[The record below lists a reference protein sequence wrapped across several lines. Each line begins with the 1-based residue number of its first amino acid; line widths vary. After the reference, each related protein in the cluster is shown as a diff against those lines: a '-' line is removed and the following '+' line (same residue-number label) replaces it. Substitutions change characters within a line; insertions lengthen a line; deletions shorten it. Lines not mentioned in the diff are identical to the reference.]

1 MELFDFG
8 IPALDKA
15 LNLTATVLLLL
26 ALGMLLIRVILRLC
40 DRAFDRSE
48 RLAPFRTYLRST
60 LRAVLYILLA
70 LAVLGS
76 IGVEITSFVA
86 LLSVAGL
93 AVSLSLQ
100 NTLSNVA
107 GGVMLLIAIVGLAS
121 AVYCQYSAAV
131 ASTGF
136 ATALRSGLFRHIQS
150 LPSDQLDR
158 LGADTLTTRVTNDV
172 NQLQLAVAM
181 LIRLVVRAPFLVIG
195 ATVMALLLDW
205 KLACIFFVAAPLMAL
220 VLYLVMSRSIPF
232 YRIIQKKLD
241 RISLITRENLS
252 GVRVIR
258 AFSRQEKEKERFAQA
273 SEDQMS
279 TSIAV
284 GRISALLNPLT
295 SAIINLAIA
304 AVIWFGGFRVDAGGM
319 TQGEVIAFVNYLNQI
334 LLAMIVVANLVVI
347 FTKAAAS
354 ATRVDEVLEL
364 HPSIVNR
371 VSRPAQE
378 VEGSPEIA
386 FDAVSFAYP
395 DAGAYS
401 LSDIS
406 FTVARGQTLG
416 IIGGTGCG
424 KSTLVNLIPRF
435 YEVSQGSLKVDGVDV
450 RDYPMDQLRG
460 KVGIVPQRAVLFS
473 GTLRQNMQWRKQD
486 ATDEE
491 IWQALETAQAAS
503 FVRKM
508 PDGLDS
514 VILQGGKNLSGGQK
528 QRLTIARA
536 LVGEPEILILDDS
549 ASALDFATDAALRQ
563 AIAKFSAERGNRMT
577 TIIVSQRANTVR
589 YADQIVV
596 LDDGKAAGIGTH
608 EQLLESCQTYRE
620 IYWSQ
625 NERQE
630 AVAQKGGER

>member
-1 MELFDFG
+1 MLKFAKYLKQFKFQVLVGPVFKLTEAIFELIVPLVMAQIIDVG
-8 IPALDKA
+8 IANGDRGY
-15 LNLTATVLLLL
+15 V
-26 ALGMLLIRVILRLC
+26 IRM
-40 DRAFDRSE
+40 
-48 RLAPFRTYLRST
+48 
-60 LRAVLYILLA
+60 
-70 LAVLGS
+70 
-76 IGVEITSFVA
+76 
-86 LLSVAGL
+86 
-93 AVSLSLQ
+93 
-100 NTLSNVA
+100 
-107 GGVMLLIAIVGLAS
+107 GGVMVLLGLVGLCCALI
-121 AVYCQYSAAV
+121 CQYCAAK
-131 ASTGF
+131 ASQGF
-136 ATALRSGLFRHIQS
+136 GTVLRSEMFRHINS
-150 LPSDQLDR
+150 LSHGEIDQIGTPSLI
-158 LGADTLTTRVTNDV
+158 TRITNDV

-195 ATVMALLLDW
+195 STVMVLMIDW
-205 KLACIFFVAAPLMAL
+205 KLACVFFVAALLMAL
-220 VLYLVMSRSIPF
+220 VLYLVMSRSVPF

-241 RISLITRENLS
+241 HISLITRENLS

-273 SEDQMS
+273 SDDQMT

-304 AVIWFGGFRVDAGGM
+304 AVIWFGGFRVDSGNM

-354 ATRVDEVLEL
+354 ATRVSEVLEL
-364 HPSIVNR
+364 HSSIVNR
-371 VSRPAQE
+371 VSKPAQE
-378 VEGSPEIA
+378 IAGSPEIE
-386 FDAVSFAYP
+386 FDSVRFAYP
-395 DAGAYS
+395 DAGDYS

-406 FTVARGQTLG
+406 FSIKRGQTLG

-435 YEVSQGSLKVDGVDV
+435 YEVTEGSLKVDGVDV
-450 RDYPMDQLRG
+450 RDYPLPQLRG
-460 KVGIVPQRAVLFS
+460 KVGVVPQKAVLFS
-473 GTLRQNMQWRKQD
+473 GTLRRNMQWRKED

-491 IWQALETAQAAS
+491 IWQALETAQAAD

-536 LVGEPEILILDDS
+536 LVGAPEILILDDS
-549 ASALDFATDAALRQ
+549 ASALDFATDAALRR
-563 AIAKFSAERGNRMT
+563 AIAKFSAEHANSMT

-589 YADQIVV
+589 YADEIVV
-596 LDDGKAAGIGTH
+596 LDDGRAVGIGTH
-608 EQLLESCQTYRE
+608 EQLLESCQTYQE

-625 NERQE
+625 NEKQDE
-630 AVAQKGGER
+630 PAQKGGRA

>member
-1 MELFDFG
+1 MLKFARFLKQFKREVLIGPVFKLTEAVFELIVPLVMAQIIDVGIANGDRGYVLRMGGVMVLLGLVGLGCALICQYCAARASQGFG
-8 IPALDKA
+8 
-15 LNLTATVLLLL
+15 TVL
-26 ALGMLLIRVILRLC
+26 
-40 DRAFDRSE
+40 RSE
-48 RLAPFRTYLRST
+48 MFRH
-60 LRAVLYILLA
+60 I
-70 LAVLGS
+70 
-76 IGVEITSFVA
+76 
-86 LLSVAGL
+86 
-93 AVSLSLQ
+93 
-100 NTLSNVA
+100 NTLSH
-107 GGVMLLIAIVGLAS
+107 GEIDQIGTPSLI
-121 AVYCQYSAAV
+121 
-131 ASTGF
+131 
-136 ATALRSGLFRHIQS
+136 
-150 LPSDQLDR
+150 
-158 LGADTLTTRVTNDV
+158 TRITNDV

-435 YEVSQGSLKVDGVDV
+435 YEVSEGSIKVDGVDV
-450 RDYPMDQLRG
+450 RDYPMEQLRG

-563 AIAKFSAERGNRMT
+563 AIAKFSAGRGNRMT

>member
-1 MELFDFG
+1 MLKFARFLKQFKKEVLIGPVFKLTEAVFELIVPLVMAQIIDVGIANGDRGYVLRMGGVMVLLGLVGLGCALICQYCAARASQGFG
-8 IPALDKA
+8 
-15 LNLTATVLLLL
+15 TVL
-26 ALGMLLIRVILRLC
+26 
-40 DRAFDRSE
+40 RSE
-48 RLAPFRTYLRST
+48 MFRH
-60 LRAVLYILLA
+60 I
-70 LAVLGS
+70 
-76 IGVEITSFVA
+76 
-86 LLSVAGL
+86 
-93 AVSLSLQ
+93 
-100 NTLSNVA
+100 NTLSH
-107 GGVMLLIAIVGLAS
+107 GEIDQIGTPSLI
-121 AVYCQYSAAV
+121 
-131 ASTGF
+131 
-136 ATALRSGLFRHIQS
+136 
-150 LPSDQLDR
+150 
-158 LGADTLTTRVTNDV
+158 TRITNDV

-435 YEVSQGSLKVDGVDV
+435 YEVSQGSIKVDGVDV
-450 RDYPMDQLRG
+450 RDYPMEQLRG

-549 ASALDFATDAALRQ
+549 ASALDFATDAALRR
-563 AIAKFSAERGNRMT
+563 AIAKFSAGRGNRMT

>member
-1 MELFDFG
+1 MLKFARFLKQFKREVLIGPVFKLTEAVFELIVPLVMAQIIDVGIANGDRGYVLRMGGVMVLLGLVGLGCALICQYCAARASQGFG
-8 IPALDKA
+8 
-15 LNLTATVLLLL
+15 TVL
-26 ALGMLLIRVILRLC
+26 
-40 DRAFDRSE
+40 RSE
-48 RLAPFRTYLRST
+48 MFRH
-60 LRAVLYILLA
+60 I
-70 LAVLGS
+70 
-76 IGVEITSFVA
+76 
-86 LLSVAGL
+86 
-93 AVSLSLQ
+93 
-100 NTLSNVA
+100 NTLSH
-107 GGVMLLIAIVGLAS
+107 GEIDQIGTPSLI
-121 AVYCQYSAAV
+121 
-131 ASTGF
+131 
-136 ATALRSGLFRHIQS
+136 
-150 LPSDQLDR
+150 
-158 LGADTLTTRVTNDV
+158 TRITNDV

-435 YEVSQGSLKVDGVDV
+435 YEVSQGSIKVDGVDV
-450 RDYPMDQLRG
+450 RDYPMEQLRG

-549 ASALDFATDAALRQ
+549 ASALDFATDAALRR
-563 AIAKFSAERGNRMT
+563 AIAKFSAGRGNRMT

-608 EQLLESCQTYRE
+608 EQLLESCQIYRE

>member
-1 MELFDFG
+1 MLKFARFLKQFKKEVLIGPVFKLTEAVFELIVPLVMAQIIDVGIANGDRGYVLRMGGVMVLLGLVGLGCALICQYCAARASQGFG
-8 IPALDKA
+8 
-15 LNLTATVLLLL
+15 TVL
-26 ALGMLLIRVILRLC
+26 
-40 DRAFDRSE
+40 RSE
-48 RLAPFRTYLRST
+48 MFRH
-60 LRAVLYILLA
+60 I
-70 LAVLGS
+70 
-76 IGVEITSFVA
+76 
-86 LLSVAGL
+86 
-93 AVSLSLQ
+93 
-100 NTLSNVA
+100 NTLSH
-107 GGVMLLIAIVGLAS
+107 GEIDQIGTPSLI
-121 AVYCQYSAAV
+121 
-131 ASTGF
+131 
-136 ATALRSGLFRHIQS
+136 
-150 LPSDQLDR
+150 
-158 LGADTLTTRVTNDV
+158 TRITNDV

-354 ATRVDEVLEL
+354 ATRVDEVLQL

-435 YEVSQGSLKVDGVDV
+435 YEVSQGSIKVDGVDV
-450 RDYPMDQLRG
+450 RDYPMEQLRG

-549 ASALDFATDAALRQ
+549 ASALDFATDAALRR

-608 EQLLESCQTYRE
+608 EQLLESCQIYRE

>member
-1 MELFDFG
+1 MLKFARFLKQFKREVLIGPVFKLTEAVFELIVPLVMAQIIDVGIANGDRGYVLRMGGVMVLLGLVGLGCALICQYCAARASQGFG
-8 IPALDKA
+8 
-15 LNLTATVLLLL
+15 TVL
-26 ALGMLLIRVILRLC
+26 
-40 DRAFDRSE
+40 RSE
-48 RLAPFRTYLRST
+48 MFRH
-60 LRAVLYILLA
+60 I
-70 LAVLGS
+70 
-76 IGVEITSFVA
+76 
-86 LLSVAGL
+86 
-93 AVSLSLQ
+93 
-100 NTLSNVA
+100 NTLSH
-107 GGVMLLIAIVGLAS
+107 GEIDQIGTPSLI
-121 AVYCQYSAAV
+121 
-131 ASTGF
+131 
-136 ATALRSGLFRHIQS
+136 
-150 LPSDQLDR
+150 
-158 LGADTLTTRVTNDV
+158 TRITNDV

-273 SEDQMS
+273 SEDQMT
-279 TSIAV
+279 TSITV

-354 ATRVDEVLEL
+354 ATRVDEVLQL

-435 YEVSQGSLKVDGVDV
+435 YEVSQGSIKVDGVDV
-450 RDYPMDQLRG
+450 RDYPMEQLRG

-608 EQLLESCQTYRE
+608 EQLLESCQIYRE

>member
-1 MELFDFG
+1 MLKFARFLKQFKKEVLIGPVFKLTEAVFELIVPLVMAQIIDVGIANGDRGYVLRMGGVMVLLGLVGLGCALICQYCAARASQGFG
-8 IPALDKA
+8 
-15 LNLTATVLLLL
+15 TVL
-26 ALGMLLIRVILRLC
+26 
-40 DRAFDRSE
+40 RSE
-48 RLAPFRTYLRST
+48 MFRH
-60 LRAVLYILLA
+60 I
-70 LAVLGS
+70 
-76 IGVEITSFVA
+76 
-86 LLSVAGL
+86 
-93 AVSLSLQ
+93 
-100 NTLSNVA
+100 NTLSH
-107 GGVMLLIAIVGLAS
+107 GEIDQIGTPSLI
-121 AVYCQYSAAV
+121 
-131 ASTGF
+131 
-136 ATALRSGLFRHIQS
+136 
-150 LPSDQLDR
+150 
-158 LGADTLTTRVTNDV
+158 TRITNDV

-273 SEDQMS
+273 SEDQMT

-435 YEVSQGSLKVDGVDV
+435 YEVSQGSIKVDGVDV
-450 RDYPMDQLRG
+450 RDYPMEQLRG

-563 AIAKFSAERGNRMT
+563 AIAKFSAGRGNRMT

>member
-1 MELFDFG
+1 MLKFARFLKQFKREVLIGPVFKLTEAVFELIVPLVMAQIIDVGIANGDRGYVLRMGGVMVLLGLVGLGCALICQYCAARASQGFG
-8 IPALDKA
+8 
-15 LNLTATVLLLL
+15 TVL
-26 ALGMLLIRVILRLC
+26 
-40 DRAFDRSE
+40 RSE
-48 RLAPFRTYLRST
+48 MFRH
-60 LRAVLYILLA
+60 I
-70 LAVLGS
+70 
-76 IGVEITSFVA
+76 
-86 LLSVAGL
+86 
-93 AVSLSLQ
+93 
-100 NTLSNVA
+100 NTLSH
-107 GGVMLLIAIVGLAS
+107 GEIDQIGTPSLI
-121 AVYCQYSAAV
+121 
-131 ASTGF
+131 
-136 ATALRSGLFRHIQS
+136 
-150 LPSDQLDR
+150 
-158 LGADTLTTRVTNDV
+158 TRITNDV

-416 IIGGTGCG
+416 IIGGTGSG

-435 YEVSQGSLKVDGVDV
+435 YEVSQGSIKVDGVDV
-450 RDYPMDQLRG
+450 RDYPMEQLRG

-563 AIAKFSAERGNRMT
+563 AIAKFSAGRGNRMT

>member
-1 MELFDFG
+1 MLKFARFLKQFKKEVLIGPVFKLTEAVFELIVPLVMAQIIDVGIANGDRGYVLRMGGVMVLLGLVGLGCALICQYCAARASQGFG
-8 IPALDKA
+8 
-15 LNLTATVLLLL
+15 TVL
-26 ALGMLLIRVILRLC
+26 
-40 DRAFDRSE
+40 RSE
-48 RLAPFRTYLRST
+48 MFRH
-60 LRAVLYILLA
+60 I
-70 LAVLGS
+70 
-76 IGVEITSFVA
+76 
-86 LLSVAGL
+86 
-93 AVSLSLQ
+93 
-100 NTLSNVA
+100 NTLSH
-107 GGVMLLIAIVGLAS
+107 GEIDQIGTPSLI
-121 AVYCQYSAAV
+121 
-131 ASTGF
+131 
-136 ATALRSGLFRHIQS
+136 
-150 LPSDQLDR
+150 
-158 LGADTLTTRVTNDV
+158 TRITNDV

-273 SEDQMS
+273 SEDQMT

-378 VEGSPEIA
+378 IEGSPEIA

-450 RDYPMDQLRG
+450 RDYPMEQLRG

>member
-1 MELFDFG
+1 MLKFARFLKQFKKEVLIGPVFKLTEAVFELIVPLVMAQIIDVGIANGDRGYVLRMGGVMVLLGLVGLGCALICQYCAARASQGFG
-8 IPALDKA
+8 
-15 LNLTATVLLLL
+15 TVL
-26 ALGMLLIRVILRLC
+26 
-40 DRAFDRSE
+40 RSE
-48 RLAPFRTYLRST
+48 MFRH
-60 LRAVLYILLA
+60 I
-70 LAVLGS
+70 
-76 IGVEITSFVA
+76 
-86 LLSVAGL
+86 
-93 AVSLSLQ
+93 
-100 NTLSNVA
+100 NTLSH
-107 GGVMLLIAIVGLAS
+107 GEIDQIGTPSLI
-121 AVYCQYSAAV
+121 
-131 ASTGF
+131 
-136 ATALRSGLFRHIQS
+136 
-150 LPSDQLDR
+150 
-158 LGADTLTTRVTNDV
+158 TRITNDV

-273 SEDQMS
+273 SEDQMT
-279 TSIAV
+279 TSITV

-435 YEVSQGSLKVDGVDV
+435 YEVSEGSIKVDGVDV
-450 RDYPMDQLRG
+450 RDYPMEQLRG

-563 AIAKFSAERGNRMT
+563 AIARFSAERGNRMT

-608 EQLLESCQTYRE
+608 EQLLESCQIYRE

>member
-1 MELFDFG
+1 MLKFARFLKQFKREVLIGPVFKLTEAVFELIVPLVMAQIIDVGIANGDRGYVLRMGGVMVLLGLVGLGCALICQYCAARASQGFG
-8 IPALDKA
+8 
-15 LNLTATVLLLL
+15 TVL
-26 ALGMLLIRVILRLC
+26 
-40 DRAFDRSE
+40 RSE
-48 RLAPFRTYLRST
+48 MFRH
-60 LRAVLYILLA
+60 I
-70 LAVLGS
+70 
-76 IGVEITSFVA
+76 
-86 LLSVAGL
+86 
-93 AVSLSLQ
+93 
-100 NTLSNVA
+100 NTLSH
-107 GGVMLLIAIVGLAS
+107 GEIDQIGTPSLI
-121 AVYCQYSAAV
+121 
-131 ASTGF
+131 
-136 ATALRSGLFRHIQS
+136 
-150 LPSDQLDR
+150 
-158 LGADTLTTRVTNDV
+158 TRITNDV

-450 RDYPMDQLRG
+450 RDYPMEQLRG

-549 ASALDFATDAALRQ
+549 ASALDFATDAALRR

-608 EQLLESCQTYRE
+608 EQLLENCQTYRE

>member
-1 MELFDFG
+1 MLKFARFLKQFKKEVLIGPVFKLTEAVFELIVPLVMAQIIDVGIANGDRGYVLRMGGVMVLLGLVGLGCALICQYCAARASQGFG
-8 IPALDKA
+8 
-15 LNLTATVLLLL
+15 TVL
-26 ALGMLLIRVILRLC
+26 
-40 DRAFDRSE
+40 RSE
-48 RLAPFRTYLRST
+48 MFRH
-60 LRAVLYILLA
+60 I
-70 LAVLGS
+70 
-76 IGVEITSFVA
+76 
-86 LLSVAGL
+86 
-93 AVSLSLQ
+93 
-100 NTLSNVA
+100 NTLSH
-107 GGVMLLIAIVGLAS
+107 GEIDQIGTPSLI
-121 AVYCQYSAAV
+121 
-131 ASTGF
+131 
-136 ATALRSGLFRHIQS
+136 
-150 LPSDQLDR
+150 
-158 LGADTLTTRVTNDV
+158 TRITNDV

-354 ATRVDEVLEL
+354 ATRVDEVLQL

-378 VEGSPEIA
+378 IEGSPEIA

-450 RDYPMDQLRG
+450 RDYPMEQLRG

-536 LVGEPEILILDDS
+536 LMGEPEILILDDS

-563 AIAKFSAERGNRMT
+563 AIAKFSAGRGNRMT

-630 AVAQKGGER
+630 AVTQKGGER

>member
-1 MELFDFG
+1 MLKFARFLKQFKKEVLIGPVFKLTEAVFELIVPLVMAQIIDVGIANGDRGYVLRMGGVMVLLGLVGLGCALICQYCAARASQGFG
-8 IPALDKA
+8 
-15 LNLTATVLLLL
+15 TVL
-26 ALGMLLIRVILRLC
+26 
-40 DRAFDRSE
+40 RSE
-48 RLAPFRTYLRST
+48 MFRH
-60 LRAVLYILLA
+60 I
-70 LAVLGS
+70 
-76 IGVEITSFVA
+76 
-86 LLSVAGL
+86 
-93 AVSLSLQ
+93 
-100 NTLSNVA
+100 NTLSH
-107 GGVMLLIAIVGLAS
+107 GEIDQIGTPSLI
-121 AVYCQYSAAV
+121 
-131 ASTGF
+131 
-136 ATALRSGLFRHIQS
+136 
-150 LPSDQLDR
+150 
-158 LGADTLTTRVTNDV
+158 TRITNDV

-435 YEVSQGSLKVDGVDV
+435 YEVSQGSFKVDGVDV
-450 RDYPMDQLRG
+450 RDYPMEQLRG

>member
-1 MELFDFG
+1 MLKFARFLKQFKREVLIGPVFKLTEAVFELIVPLVMAQIIDVGIANGDRGYVLRMGGVMVLLGLVGLGCALICQYCAARASQGFG
-8 IPALDKA
+8 
-15 LNLTATVLLLL
+15 TVL
-26 ALGMLLIRVILRLC
+26 
-40 DRAFDRSE
+40 RSE
-48 RLAPFRTYLRST
+48 MFRH
-60 LRAVLYILLA
+60 I
-70 LAVLGS
+70 
-76 IGVEITSFVA
+76 
-86 LLSVAGL
+86 
-93 AVSLSLQ
+93 
-100 NTLSNVA
+100 NTLSH
-107 GGVMLLIAIVGLAS
+107 GEIDQIGTPSLI
-121 AVYCQYSAAV
+121 
-131 ASTGF
+131 
-136 ATALRSGLFRHIQS
+136 
-150 LPSDQLDR
+150 
-158 LGADTLTTRVTNDV
+158 TRITNDV

-273 SEDQMS
+273 SEDQMT
-279 TSIAV
+279 TSITV

-435 YEVSQGSLKVDGVDV
+435 YEVSQGSIKVDGVDV
-450 RDYPMDQLRG
+450 RDYPMEQLRG

-563 AIAKFSAERGNRMT
+563 AIAKFSAGRGNRMT

>member
-1 MELFDFG
+1 MLKFARFLKQFKKEVLIGPVFKLTEAVFELIVPLVMAQIIDVGIANGDRGYVLRMGGVMVLLGLVGLGCALICQYCAARASQGFG
-8 IPALDKA
+8 
-15 LNLTATVLLLL
+15 TVL
-26 ALGMLLIRVILRLC
+26 
-40 DRAFDRSE
+40 RSE
-48 RLAPFRTYLRST
+48 MFRH
-60 LRAVLYILLA
+60 I
-70 LAVLGS
+70 
-76 IGVEITSFVA
+76 
-86 LLSVAGL
+86 
-93 AVSLSLQ
+93 
-100 NTLSNVA
+100 NTLSH
-107 GGVMLLIAIVGLAS
+107 GEIDQIGTPSLI
-121 AVYCQYSAAV
+121 
-131 ASTGF
+131 
-136 ATALRSGLFRHIQS
+136 
-150 LPSDQLDR
+150 
-158 LGADTLTTRVTNDV
+158 TRITNDV

-273 SEDQMS
+273 SEDQIS

-435 YEVSQGSLKVDGVDV
+435 YEVSQGSIKVDGVDV
-450 RDYPMDQLRG
+450 RDYPMEQLRG

>member
-1 MELFDFG
+1 MLKFARFLKQFKREVLIGPVFKLTEAVFELIVPLVMAQIIDVGIANGDRGYVLRMGGVMVLLGLVGLGCALICQYCAARASQGFG
-8 IPALDKA
+8 
-15 LNLTATVLLLL
+15 TVL
-26 ALGMLLIRVILRLC
+26 
-40 DRAFDRSE
+40 RSE
-48 RLAPFRTYLRST
+48 MFRH
-60 LRAVLYILLA
+60 I
-70 LAVLGS
+70 
-76 IGVEITSFVA
+76 
-86 LLSVAGL
+86 
-93 AVSLSLQ
+93 
-100 NTLSNVA
+100 NTLSH
-107 GGVMLLIAIVGLAS
+107 GEIDQIGTPSLI
-121 AVYCQYSAAV
+121 
-131 ASTGF
+131 
-136 ATALRSGLFRHIQS
+136 
-150 LPSDQLDR
+150 
-158 LGADTLTTRVTNDV
+158 TRITNDV

-435 YEVSQGSLKVDGVDV
+435 YEVSQGSIKVDGVDV
-450 RDYPMDQLRG
+450 RDYPMEQLRG

-563 AIAKFSAERGNRMT
+563 AIAKFSAGRGNRMT

-608 EQLLESCQTYRE
+608 EQLLESCQIYRE

>member
-1 MELFDFG
+1 MLKFAKYLKQFKLQVLVGPVFKLTEAIFELIVPLVMAQIIDVG
-8 IPALDKA
+8 IANGDRGY
-15 LNLTATVLLLL
+15 V
-26 ALGMLLIRVILRLC
+26 IRM
-40 DRAFDRSE
+40 
-48 RLAPFRTYLRST
+48 
-60 LRAVLYILLA
+60 
-70 LAVLGS
+70 
-76 IGVEITSFVA
+76 
-86 LLSVAGL
+86 
-93 AVSLSLQ
+93 
-100 NTLSNVA
+100 
-107 GGVMLLIAIVGLAS
+107 GGVMVLLGLVGLCCALI
-121 AVYCQYSAAV
+121 CQYCAAK
-131 ASTGF
+131 ASQGF
-136 ATALRSGLFRHIQS
+136 GTVLRSEMFRHINS
-150 LPSDQLDR
+150 LSHGEIDQIGTPSLI
-158 LGADTLTTRVTNDV
+158 TRITNDV

-195 ATVMALLLDW
+195 STVMALMIDW
-205 KLACIFFVAAPLMAL
+205 KLACVFFVAAPLMAL

-241 RISLITRENLS
+241 HISLITRENLS

-273 SEDQMS
+273 SDDQMT

-304 AVIWFGGFRVDAGGM
+304 AVIWFGGFRVDSGNM

-364 HPSIVNR
+364 HPSIVNW

-450 RDYPMDQLRG
+450 RDYPMEQLRG
-460 KVGIVPQRAVLFS
+460 KMGIVPQRAVLFS

-536 LVGEPEILILDDS
+536 LVGESEILILDDS

-589 YADQIVV
+589 YADRIVV

>member
-1 MELFDFG
+1 MLKFARFLKQFKKEVLIGPVFKLTEAVFELIVPLVMAQIIDIGIANGDRGYVLRMGGVMVLLGLVGLGCALICQYCAARASQGFG
-8 IPALDKA
+8 
-15 LNLTATVLLLL
+15 TVL
-26 ALGMLLIRVILRLC
+26 
-40 DRAFDRSE
+40 RSE
-48 RLAPFRTYLRST
+48 MFRH
-60 LRAVLYILLA
+60 I
-70 LAVLGS
+70 
-76 IGVEITSFVA
+76 
-86 LLSVAGL
+86 
-93 AVSLSLQ
+93 
-100 NTLSNVA
+100 NTLSH
-107 GGVMLLIAIVGLAS
+107 GEIDQIGTPSLI
-121 AVYCQYSAAV
+121 
-131 ASTGF
+131 
-136 ATALRSGLFRHIQS
+136 
-150 LPSDQLDR
+150 
-158 LGADTLTTRVTNDV
+158 TRITNDV

-435 YEVSQGSLKVDGVDV
+435 YEVSQGCIRVDGVDV

-563 AIAKFSAERGNRMT
+563 AIAKFSAGRGNRMT

-608 EQLLESCQTYRE
+608 EQLLENCQTYQE

>member
-1 MELFDFG
+1 MLKFARFLKQFKREVLIGPVFKLTEAIFELIVPLVMAQIIDVGIANGDRGYVLRMGGVMVLLGLVGLGCAMICQYCAARASQGFG
-8 IPALDKA
+8 
-15 LNLTATVLLLL
+15 TVL
-26 ALGMLLIRVILRLC
+26 
-40 DRAFDRSE
+40 RSE
-48 RLAPFRTYLRST
+48 MFRH
-60 LRAVLYILLA
+60 I
-70 LAVLGS
+70 
-76 IGVEITSFVA
+76 
-86 LLSVAGL
+86 
-93 AVSLSLQ
+93 
-100 NTLSNVA
+100 NTLSH
-107 GGVMLLIAIVGLAS
+107 GEIDQIGTPSLI
-121 AVYCQYSAAV
+121 
-131 ASTGF
+131 
-136 ATALRSGLFRHIQS
+136 
-150 LPSDQLDR
+150 
-158 LGADTLTTRVTNDV
+158 TRITNDV

-450 RDYPMDQLRG
+450 RDYPMEQLRG

-563 AIAKFSAERGNRMT
+563 AIAKFSAGRGNRMT

-608 EQLLESCQTYRE
+608 EQLLESCQIYRE

>member
-1 MELFDFG
+1 MLKFARFLKQFKKEVLIGPVFKLTEAVFELIVPLVMAQIIDVGIANGDRGYVLRMGGVMVLLGLVGLGCALICQYCAARASQGFG
-8 IPALDKA
+8 
-15 LNLTATVLLLL
+15 TVL
-26 ALGMLLIRVILRLC
+26 
-40 DRAFDRSE
+40 RSE
-48 RLAPFRTYLRST
+48 MFRH
-60 LRAVLYILLA
+60 I
-70 LAVLGS
+70 
-76 IGVEITSFVA
+76 
-86 LLSVAGL
+86 
-93 AVSLSLQ
+93 
-100 NTLSNVA
+100 NTLSH
-107 GGVMLLIAIVGLAS
+107 GEIDQIGTPSLI
-121 AVYCQYSAAV
+121 
-131 ASTGF
+131 
-136 ATALRSGLFRHIQS
+136 
-150 LPSDQLDR
+150 
-158 LGADTLTTRVTNDV
+158 TRITNDV

-273 SEDQMS
+273 SEDQMT
-279 TSIAV
+279 TSITV

-364 HPSIVNR
+364 HHSIVNR

-450 RDYPMDQLRG
+450 RDYPMEQLRG

-549 ASALDFATDAALRQ
+549 ASALDFATDAALRR
-563 AIAKFSAERGNRMT
+563 AIAKFSAGRGNRMT

-608 EQLLESCQTYRE
+608 EQLLESCQIYRE

>member
-1 MELFDFG
+1 MLKFARFLKQFKREVLIGPVFKLTEAVFELIVPLVMAQIIDVGIANGDRGYVLRMGGVMVLLGLVGLGCALICQYCAARASQGFG
-8 IPALDKA
+8 
-15 LNLTATVLLLL
+15 TVL
-26 ALGMLLIRVILRLC
+26 
-40 DRAFDRSE
+40 RSE
-48 RLAPFRTYLRST
+48 MFRH
-60 LRAVLYILLA
+60 I
-70 LAVLGS
+70 
-76 IGVEITSFVA
+76 
-86 LLSVAGL
+86 
-93 AVSLSLQ
+93 
-100 NTLSNVA
+100 NTLSH
-107 GGVMLLIAIVGLAS
+107 GEIDQIGTPSLI
-121 AVYCQYSAAV
+121 
-131 ASTGF
+131 
-136 ATALRSGLFRHIQS
+136 
-150 LPSDQLDR
+150 
-158 LGADTLTTRVTNDV
+158 TRITNDV

-450 RDYPMDQLRG
+450 RDYPMEQLRG

-536 LVGEPEILILDDS
+536 LVGETEILILDDS

-630 AVAQKGGER
+630 AITQKGGER

>member
-1 MELFDFG
+1 MLKFARFLKQFKKEVLIGPIFKLTEAVFELIVPLVMAQIIDVGIANGDRGYVLRMGGVMVLLGLVGLGCALICQYCAARASQGFG
-8 IPALDKA
+8 
-15 LNLTATVLLLL
+15 TVL
-26 ALGMLLIRVILRLC
+26 
-40 DRAFDRSE
+40 RSE
-48 RLAPFRTYLRST
+48 MFRH
-60 LRAVLYILLA
+60 I
-70 LAVLGS
+70 
-76 IGVEITSFVA
+76 
-86 LLSVAGL
+86 
-93 AVSLSLQ
+93 
-100 NTLSNVA
+100 NTLSH
-107 GGVMLLIAIVGLAS
+107 GEIDQIGTPSLI
-121 AVYCQYSAAV
+121 
-131 ASTGF
+131 
-136 ATALRSGLFRHIQS
+136 
-150 LPSDQLDR
+150 
-158 LGADTLTTRVTNDV
+158 TRITNDV

-395 DAGAYS
+395 DAGTYS

-450 RDYPMDQLRG
+450 RDYPMEQLRG

-563 AIAKFSAERGNRMT
+563 AIAKFSAGRGNRMT

-608 EQLLESCQTYRE
+608 EQLLESCQIYRE

>member
-1 MELFDFG
+1 MLKFAKYLKQFKFQVLVGPVFKLTEAIFELIVPLVMAQIIDVG
-8 IPALDKA
+8 IANGDRGY
-15 LNLTATVLLLL
+15 V
-26 ALGMLLIRVILRLC
+26 IRM
-40 DRAFDRSE
+40 
-48 RLAPFRTYLRST
+48 
-60 LRAVLYILLA
+60 
-70 LAVLGS
+70 
-76 IGVEITSFVA
+76 
-86 LLSVAGL
+86 
-93 AVSLSLQ
+93 
-100 NTLSNVA
+100 
-107 GGVMLLIAIVGLAS
+107 GGVMVLLGLVGLCCALI
-121 AVYCQYSAAV
+121 CQYCAAK
-131 ASTGF
+131 ASQGF
-136 ATALRSGLFRHIQS
+136 GTVLRSEMFRHINS
-150 LPSDQLDR
+150 LSHGEIDQIGTPSLI
-158 LGADTLTTRVTNDV
+158 TRITNDV

-195 ATVMALLLDW
+195 STVMALMIDW
-205 KLACIFFVAAPLMAL
+205 KLACVFFVAAPLMAL

-241 RISLITRENLS
+241 HISLITRENLS

-273 SEDQMS
+273 SDDQMT

-304 AVIWFGGFRVDAGGM
+304 AVIWFGGFRVDSGNM

-354 ATRVDEVLEL
+354 ATRVSEVLEL
-364 HPSIVNR
+364 HSSIVNR
-371 VSRPAQE
+371 VSKPAQE
-378 VEGSPEIA
+378 VAGSPEIE
-386 FDAVSFAYP
+386 FDLVRFAYP
-395 DAGAYS
+395 DAGDYS

-406 FTVARGQTLG
+406 FSIKRGQTLG

-435 YEVSQGSLKVDGVDV
+435 YEVTEGSLKVDGVDV
-450 RDYPMDQLRG
+450 RDYPLPQLRG
-460 KVGIVPQRAVLFS
+460 KVGVVPQKAVLFS
-473 GTLRQNMQWRKQD
+473 GTLRRNMQWRKED

-491 IWQALETAQAAS
+491 IWQALETAQAAD

-536 LVGEPEILILDDS
+536 LVGAPEILILDDS
-549 ASALDFATDAALRQ
+549 ASALDFATDAALRR
-563 AIAKFSAERGNRMT
+563 AIAKFSAEHANSMT

-589 YADQIVV
+589 YADEIVV
-596 LDDGKAAGIGTH
+596 LDDGRAVGIGTH
-608 EQLLESCQTYRE
+608 EQLLENCQTYQE

-625 NERQE
+625 NEKQDE
-630 AVAQKGGER
+630 PAQKGGRA

>member
-1 MELFDFG
+1 MLKFARFLKQFKVEVLVGPVFKLTEAVFELIVPLVMAQIIDVGIANGDRGYVLRMGGVMVLLGLVGLGCALICQYCAARASQGFG
-8 IPALDKA
+8 
-15 LNLTATVLLLL
+15 TVL
-26 ALGMLLIRVILRLC
+26 
-40 DRAFDRSE
+40 RSE
-48 RLAPFRTYLRST
+48 MFRH
-60 LRAVLYILLA
+60 I
-70 LAVLGS
+70 
-76 IGVEITSFVA
+76 
-86 LLSVAGL
+86 
-93 AVSLSLQ
+93 
-100 NTLSNVA
+100 NTLSH
-107 GGVMLLIAIVGLAS
+107 GEIDQIGTPSLI
-121 AVYCQYSAAV
+121 
-131 ASTGF
+131 
-136 ATALRSGLFRHIQS
+136 
-150 LPSDQLDR
+150 
-158 LGADTLTTRVTNDV
+158 TRITNDV

-549 ASALDFATDAALRQ
+549 ASALDFATDAALRR
-563 AIAKFSAERGNRMT
+563 AIAKFSAGRGNRMT

-608 EQLLESCQTYRE
+608 EQLLESCQIYRE

-630 AVAQKGGER
+630 AVTQKGGER

>member
-1 MELFDFG
+1 MLKFARFLKQFKREVLIGPVFKLTEAVFELIVPLVMAQIIDVGIANGDRGYVLRMGGVMVLLGLVGLGCALICQYCAARASQGFG
-8 IPALDKA
+8 
-15 LNLTATVLLLL
+15 TVL
-26 ALGMLLIRVILRLC
+26 
-40 DRAFDRSE
+40 RSE
-48 RLAPFRTYLRST
+48 MFRH
-60 LRAVLYILLA
+60 I
-70 LAVLGS
+70 
-76 IGVEITSFVA
+76 
-86 LLSVAGL
+86 
-93 AVSLSLQ
+93 
-100 NTLSNVA
+100 NTLSH
-107 GGVMLLIAIVGLAS
+107 GEIDQIGTPSLI
-121 AVYCQYSAAV
+121 
-131 ASTGF
+131 
-136 ATALRSGLFRHIQS
+136 
-150 LPSDQLDR
+150 
-158 LGADTLTTRVTNDV
+158 TRITNDV

-435 YEVSQGSLKVDGVDV
+435 YEVSQGSIKVDGVDV

-563 AIAKFSAERGNRMT
+563 AIAKFSAGRGNRMT

-608 EQLLESCQTYRE
+608 EQLLESCQIYRE

>member
-1 MELFDFG
+1 MLKFARFLKQFKREVLIGPVFKLTEAVFELIVPLVMAQIIDVGIANGDRGYVLRMGGVMVLLGLVGLGCALICQYCAARASQGFG
-8 IPALDKA
+8 
-15 LNLTATVLLLL
+15 TVL
-26 ALGMLLIRVILRLC
+26 
-40 DRAFDRSE
+40 RSE
-48 RLAPFRTYLRST
+48 MFRH
-60 LRAVLYILLA
+60 I
-70 LAVLGS
+70 
-76 IGVEITSFVA
+76 
-86 LLSVAGL
+86 
-93 AVSLSLQ
+93 
-100 NTLSNVA
+100 NTLSH
-107 GGVMLLIAIVGLAS
+107 GEIDQIGTPSLI
-121 AVYCQYSAAV
+121 
-131 ASTGF
+131 
-136 ATALRSGLFRHIQS
+136 
-150 LPSDQLDR
+150 
-158 LGADTLTTRVTNDV
+158 TRITNDV

-450 RDYPMDQLRG
+450 RDYPMEQLRG
-460 KVGIVPQRAVLFS
+460 KVGIVPQRTVLFS

-563 AIAKFSAERGNRMT
+563 AIAKFSAGRGNRMT

-608 EQLLESCQTYRE
+608 EQLLESCQIYRE

>member
-1 MELFDFG
+1 MLKFARFLKQFKREVLIGPVFKLTEAVFELIVPLVMAQIIDVGIANGDRGYVLRMGGVMVLLGLVGLGCALICQYCAARASQGFG
-8 IPALDKA
+8 
-15 LNLTATVLLLL
+15 TVL
-26 ALGMLLIRVILRLC
+26 
-40 DRAFDRSE
+40 RSE
-48 RLAPFRTYLRST
+48 MFRH
-60 LRAVLYILLA
+60 I
-70 LAVLGS
+70 
-76 IGVEITSFVA
+76 
-86 LLSVAGL
+86 
-93 AVSLSLQ
+93 
-100 NTLSNVA
+100 NTLSH
-107 GGVMLLIAIVGLAS
+107 GEIDQIGTPSLI
-121 AVYCQYSAAV
+121 
-131 ASTGF
+131 
-136 ATALRSGLFRHIQS
+136 
-150 LPSDQLDR
+150 
-158 LGADTLTTRVTNDV
+158 TRITNDV

-273 SEDQMS
+273 SEDQMT

-450 RDYPMDQLRG
+450 RDYPMEQLRG

-549 ASALDFATDAALRQ
+549 ASALDFATDAALRR
-563 AIAKFSAERGNRMT
+563 AIAKFSAGRGNRMT

>member
-1 MELFDFG
+1 MLKFARFLKQFKKEVLIGPVFKLTEAVFELIVPLVMAQIIDVGIANGDRGYVLRMGGVMVLLGLVGLGCALICQYCAARASQGFG
-8 IPALDKA
+8 
-15 LNLTATVLLLL
+15 TVL
-26 ALGMLLIRVILRLC
+26 
-40 DRAFDRSE
+40 RSE
-48 RLAPFRTYLRST
+48 MFRH
-60 LRAVLYILLA
+60 I
-70 LAVLGS
+70 
-76 IGVEITSFVA
+76 
-86 LLSVAGL
+86 
-93 AVSLSLQ
+93 
-100 NTLSNVA
+100 NTLSH
-107 GGVMLLIAIVGLAS
+107 GEIDQIGTPSLI
-121 AVYCQYSAAV
+121 
-131 ASTGF
+131 
-136 ATALRSGLFRHIQS
+136 
-150 LPSDQLDR
+150 
-158 LGADTLTTRVTNDV
+158 TRITNDV

-273 SEDQMS
+273 SEDQMT
-279 TSIAV
+279 TSITV

-406 FTVARGQTLG
+406 FTIARGQTLG

-450 RDYPMDQLRG
+450 RDYPMEQLRG

-563 AIAKFSAERGNRMT
+563 AIAKFSAGRGNRMT

-589 YADQIVV
+589 YADRIVV

-608 EQLLESCQTYRE
+608 EQLLESCQIYRE

-630 AVAQKGGER
+630 AVAQKGVER

>member
-1 MELFDFG
+1 MLKFARFLKQFKKEVLIGPVFKLTEAVFELIVPLVMAQIIDVGIANGDRGYVLRMGGVMVLLGLVGLGCALICQYCAARASQGFG
-8 IPALDKA
+8 
-15 LNLTATVLLLL
+15 TVL
-26 ALGMLLIRVILRLC
+26 
-40 DRAFDRSE
+40 RSE
-48 RLAPFRTYLRST
+48 MFRH
-60 LRAVLYILLA
+60 I
-70 LAVLGS
+70 
-76 IGVEITSFVA
+76 
-86 LLSVAGL
+86 
-93 AVSLSLQ
+93 
-100 NTLSNVA
+100 NTLSH
-107 GGVMLLIAIVGLAS
+107 GEIDQIGTPSLI
-121 AVYCQYSAAV
+121 
-131 ASTGF
+131 
-136 ATALRSGLFRHIQS
+136 
-150 LPSDQLDR
+150 
-158 LGADTLTTRVTNDV
+158 TRITNDV

-304 AVIWFGGFRVDAGGM
+304 AVIWFVGFRVDAGGM

-435 YEVSQGSLKVDGVDV
+435 YEVSQGSIKVDGVDV
-450 RDYPMDQLRG
+450 RDYPMEQLRG
-460 KVGIVPQRAVLFS
+460 KVGIVPQKAVLFS

-549 ASALDFATDAALRQ
+549 ASALDFATDAALRR
-563 AIAKFSAERGNRMT
+563 AIAKFSAGRGNRMT